1 MSSSRSQFPIYTDR
15 ETGITYPYG
24 HKLNPVGTRWMGLA
38 MGDGYGIH
46 GTQEEETIGQSKSKG
61 CVRMYQHD
69 LEELFD
75 LTLTGDQVLITEE

>member
-1 MSSSRSQFPIYTDR
+1 
-15 ETGITYPYG
+15 
-24 HKLNPVGTRWMGLA
+24 MGLA

-46 GTQEEETIGQSKSKG
+46 GTQEEKTIGQSKSKG